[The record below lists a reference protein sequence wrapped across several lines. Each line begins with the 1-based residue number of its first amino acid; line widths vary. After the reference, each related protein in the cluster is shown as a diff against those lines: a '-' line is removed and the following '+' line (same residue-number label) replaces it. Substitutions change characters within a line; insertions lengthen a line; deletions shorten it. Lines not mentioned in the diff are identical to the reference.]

1 MAGELLLVLLHF
13 KPPAEFVDRVKRDNP
28 GLRVI
33 QHLTAFNERETPKE
47 ISDDTWAEVTVLLT
61 WGCLP
66 IKEQAPN
73 LRYVQ
78 LLSAGCNQIF
88 GKPIFEET
96 DVAFCTANGV
106 HP

>member
-1 MAGELLLVLLHF
+1 MGSELLLVLVHF
-13 KPPAEFVDRVKRDNP
+13 KPSAEYIDKIRLDNP
-28 GLRVI
+28 GMGVLAAQTGYNDGKIPTEV
-33 QHLTAFNERETPKE
+33 
-47 ISDDTWAEVTVLLT
+47 SDDIWAKVTVLLT
-61 WGCLP
+61 WGSLP
-66 IKEQAPN
+66 SKEQAPN

-96 DVAFCTANGV
+96 DVAFCTSNGV